1 MLEEDTVQTDLKS
14 RFGQAWNKFSQ
25 LSDYI
30 WSGCET
36 WVNSCLMLGATIIIS
51 RNISI
56 SEVGGF
62 AIIQL
67 LVVFFQIITSI
78 GITDSIVR
86 EKDVDSE
93 YLSTAFWIAT
103 AISVLGI
110 LFATTCGPHLLRVFG
125 VEKYVYPL
133 YLLSL
138 SLLLNTWSSI
148 LMGMLQRSLKF
159 NVIAQVRMF
168 SMFLSTG
175 VGVTLAI
182 RGAGIWSFVA
192 LTVCNYFCL
201 TIFFSLYVKW
211 IPTFQFDKRI
221 ALASASFNSLVM
233 GANLLSFTSRRG
245 DHLLVGRLIGMDLLG
260 YYSICGRMAF
270 VMLDSLVGVV
280 MRVAYPKVARII
292 NDGDDPSNYW
302 MSLHGLIMLMVAP
315 VFIYLAC
322 YSSEILAFCFSGEWA
337 NYGYVLSSLS
347 GVSFLGS
354 IRYVN
359 GITCRA
365 YGRPGYMLWLNVL
378 YVLSGMLLL
387 LVFHG
392 FGLRAVCWIWLGLSF
407 LITPI
412 TFVFVKKVSGFGFG
426 VSARRVFYS
435 GSLCFI
441 CVVLLLFFARVCYV
455 RVGGGDALQ
464 CMLVGGFVLGGY
476 YLMTLRSRIFR
487 VMMDLFLMKGVL
499 RLP

>member
-86 EKDVDSE
+86 EKDVDSK

-168 SMFLSTG
+168 SMFLSAG

-280 MRVAYPKVARII
+280 MRVAYPKVAKII

-302 MSLHGLIMLMVAP
+302 MSLHGLIILMVAP

-322 YSSEILAFCFSGEWA
+322 YSSEILAFCFSREWA
-337 NYGYVLSSLS
+337 TYGYVLSSLS
-347 GVSFLGS
+347 GVSFLGA

-387 LVFHG
+387 LVFNG
-392 FGLRAVCWIWLGLSF
+392 FGLRAVCWIWLGLSI

-412 TFVFVKKVSGFGFG
+412 TFIFVKKVLGQRTDSSTSH
-426 VSARRVFYS
+426 VLRSTCLRI
-435 GSLCFI
+435 LCI
-441 CVVLLLFFARVCYV
+441 AALLSFARNSYV
-455 RVGGGDALQ
+455 RYGDGDDLL
-464 CMLVGGFVLGGY
+464 CMLLGGFLLGAYFLLTVNGQDFR
-476 YLMTLRSRIFR
+476 LM
-487 VMMDLFLMKGVL
+487 MKYFIEKG
-499 RLP
+499 